1 MLKTGNSEAA
11 QLYHLF
17 PQSSRKDTKM
27 KTLTRKQIREG
38 LEQVPMTELFNVS
51 HRALTGKQQEFAK
64 GLAMGKTKADA
75 YRQSHKKDATRATIT
90 TEPYKLASDPR
101 IALEVEAYKLAIE
114 ASKHRTP
121 AALRE
126 LVIQS
131 LVQVVID
138 PDAKQATKVAAAK
151 VLGTVTEVA
160 AFTERKEV
168 HTITSSA
175 DTKAKIMAQLRQ
187 MLNAGASDATV
198 VESDSLLRELG
209 MSATHPTPTPTCDDQ
224 ESQNLQHT
232 ILRDRC
238 EEKSGLIDPT
248 HLDGESL

>member
-1 MLKTGNSEAA
+1 
-11 QLYHLF
+11 
-17 PQSSRKDTKM
+17 M

-38 LEQVPMTELFNVS
+38 LEQVPVTELFGVT
-51 HRALTGKQQEFAK
+51 HKALTGKQQEFAK

-138 PDAKQATKVAAAK
+138 PDAKQATKVQAAK

-160 AFTERKEV
+160 AFTERKEIR
-168 HTITSSA
+168 TIRSSE
-175 DTKAKIMAQLRQ
+175 DTKAKIMTQLRQ
-187 MLNAGASDATV
+187 MLNAGAEDATF
-198 VESDSLLRELG
+198 VEADTLLRELAG
-209 MSATHPTPTPTCDDQ
+209 ETHPLPTPPIDVA
-224 ESQNLQHT
+224 ESLDPIHT
-232 ILRDRC
+232 IQPERSV
-238 EEKSGLIDPT
+238 EESDSEELAPPPENISGSIPT
-248 HLDGESL
+248 HAFREDTPGRND

>member
-1 MLKTGNSEAA
+1 VLKTGNSEAA

-17 PQSSRKDTKM
+17 PHSSRKDTKM
-27 KTLTRKQIREG
+27 KTLTRRQIREG
-38 LEQVPMTELFNVS
+38 LEQVPMADILGVS
-51 HRALTGKQQEFAK
+51 RKAITPKMQSFAQEVAK
-64 GLAMGKTKADA
+64 GSTKADA
-75 YRQSHKKDATRATIT
+75 YRKA
-90 TEPYKLASDPR
+90 YKPNASKHTLASKPYELAKDVR
-101 IALEVEAYKLAIE
+101 IQAEIEAYQLAIE

-138 PDAKQATKVAAAK
+138 PEAKQATKVAAAK

-248 HLDGESL
+248 PLDGESL